1 MGINYFGKLVYI
13 SDKQLKTWIESQRTR
28 YGKLTSMKSGQGAM
42 KLTERDEW
50 ITTAWQF
57 LKDHIVRIPC
67 RQSVTKVLKT
77 KFVT

>member
-13 SDKQLKTWIESQRTR
+13 SDKQLKTWIESQS
-28 YGKLTSMKSGQGAM
+28 KLTSMKSGQGAM

-77 KFVT
+77 KFVM